1 MLKKILT
8 IMVTAFVGSGCASY
22 YVVSSDY
29 VKDDMSE
36 ARPEVV
42 ESKSYQQEIR
52 GIESLAVK
60 APDAC
65 INETASKSSGQAS
78 SAGTILKTACGVEM
92 ALLERELSR
101 AGFMDELAKRK
112 ETGLTKPE
120 RLSATIDASTTLVS
134 TGQAIWFYEWTHAET
149 ENDELSTRTHVTCD
163 DGQCREVGKVVQ
175 SSNTRSGSSLAVST
189 SRQAQDERNSRYS
202 VLIKDVVKDLVKRFS
217 SGKAQ

>member
-101 AGFMDELAKRK
+101 GWLY
-112 ETGLTKPE
+112 G
-120 RLSATIDASTTLVS
+120 
-134 TGQAIWFYEWTHAET
+134 
-149 ENDELSTRTHVTCD
+149 
-163 DGQCREVGKVVQ
+163 
-175 SSNTRSGSSLAVST
+175 
-189 SRQAQDERNSRYS
+189 
-202 VLIKDVVKDLVKRFS
+202 
-217 SGKAQ
+217 